1 MAQLLVVTTEIFG
14 LSIKTKVGGSWA
26 TVIPSIK
33 VGGNWVKAKKISTKV
48 GGVWTGVYEYE
59 SVYTFP
65 SGIYTDTDLDAIVTD
80 KYHNVKIDIQ
90 NGAQLRASS
99 TSAYSLKTGTGYSAG
114 STLSIHYVQQQ
125 SGHGGNGGNGGG
137 GSDPNPARPAA
148 SGTAGG
154 PFALIECPVTFVFS
168 PFGGS
173 LNQGET
179 TTGISGGSGGGG
191 GGEGRYFLMGGGG
204 AGGNGQP
211 SGSGGSGS
219 NGNTANG
226 YPHQDGKTANGTGTN
241 DCGVGGTFNL
251 GTGGSGGSTGFGY
264 GIAGNAGLS
273 ASGPNNNIYYGGQTT
288 GPAGSGGAAGV
299 PYYNPN
305 NHTVTHIL
313 IVD

>member
-1 MAQLLVVTTEIFG
+1 MVQLLVGTTEIFG

-59 SVYTFP
+59 YVYTF
-65 SGIYTDTDLDAIVTD
+65 SQGIYVNSDLDALVTD
-80 KYHNVKIDIQ
+80 KYYNVKIDIQ

-99 TSAYSLKTGTGYSAG
+99 TSAYSLKTGSGYG
-114 STLSIHYVQQQ
+114 GTLSIHYVQQQ
-125 SGHGGNGGNGGG
+125 SGHGGNGGQGGG
-137 GSDPNPARPAA
+137 GQPSQNGRPATV
-148 SGTAGG
+148 GTAGG

-173 LNQGET
+173 LNQGDT

-211 SGSGGSGS
+211 SGSGGSGI
-219 NGNTANG
+219 NGSVANG
-226 YPHQDGKTANGTGTN
+226 YPNADGKTSNGIGTN
-241 DCGVGGTFNL
+241 DGGVGGTVAF
-251 GTGGSGGSTGFGY
+251 GTGGRGGSTGYGFGIT
-264 GIAGNAGLS
+264 GGAGLS

-288 GPAGSGGAAGV
+288 GPAKSGGAAGA